1 MRIARKVLTT
11 IRISK
16 KEKLISIEKVKE
28 AAINAKA
35 AGSTRF
41 CLGAAWRSPTDND
54 LNTVCEM
61 IKEVSSLGLRNL
73 CNTWY
78 VKRSSSKKISKS
90 WLRLL

>member
-1 MRIARKVLTT
+1 MRIALKVLTI
-11 IRISK
+11 IRSR

-54 LNTVCEM
+54 LNTYA
-61 IKEVSSLGLRNL
+61 K
-73 CNTWY
+73 
-78 VKRSSSKKISKS
+78 
-90 WLRLL
+90 